1 MQSELIVIN
10 TKMCLKVKMFTYEL
24 KDRRGCVSV
33 DSPVS
38 VKLPVILSGVI
49 SAGIRDEYQPK
60 GGSRSEL

>member
-1 MQSELIVIN
+1 
-10 TKMCLKVKMFTYEL
+10 MFTYEL